1 MIIIRNN
8 GYEIEID
15 RLNYT
20 LKKKYINKKG
30 KQDVRVC
37 GYFGNIRQ
45 CMEKYLAECQ
55 IDFGGSES
63 MTMMEYVKMVERSN
77 VNAISSLY
85 SVLDRFPIK

>member
-1 MIIIRNN
+1 
-8 GYEIEID
+8 
-15 RLNYT
+15 
-20 LKKKYINKKG
+20 
-30 KQDVRVC
+30 
-37 GYFGNIRQ
+37 
-45 CMEKYLAECQ
+45 MEKYLAECQ